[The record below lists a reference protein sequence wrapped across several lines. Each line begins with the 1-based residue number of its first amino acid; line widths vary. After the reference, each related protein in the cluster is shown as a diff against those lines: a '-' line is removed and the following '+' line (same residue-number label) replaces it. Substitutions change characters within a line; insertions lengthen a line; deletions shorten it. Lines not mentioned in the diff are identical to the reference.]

1 MKFVDI
7 QNINSSDLNL
17 TGILAMRQRWK
28 NHGKFSYINT
38 LRPNHGLTLLLCE
51 KTIYTTPGCED
62 ITAFHGDIIYL
73 PRAARYEVRF
83 YNNDN
88 DNISN
93 MLINF
98 MPYDKD
104 GEEICFSN
112 TVSKIISG
120 TGNYYYDMFS
130 DTVNIFE
137 NYVKNNLKIKANL
150 YNILSDICAMH
161 KNRDINSI
169 EFKTISKGI
178 KYLEDHLSSDMSV
191 LELAKMCCVSETFF
205 RRLFKKYSGV
215 SPIEYKN
222 RIRISKAKQLLS
234 SSELTIGEIVDI
246 LGFYDMAYF
255 SKTFKEK
262 TGVTPRE
269 YRNNH
274 LINAY

>member
-1 MKFVDI
+1 
-7 QNINSSDLNL
+7 
-17 TGILAMRQRWK
+17 
-28 NHGKFSYINT
+28 
-38 LRPNHGLTLLLCE
+38 
-51 KTIYTTPGCED
+51 
-62 ITAFHGDIIYL
+62 
-73 PRAARYEVRF
+73 
-83 YNNDN
+83 
-88 DNISN
+88 

-104 GEEICFSN
+104 GEEICFSD
-112 TVSKIISG
+112 TVSIIMSG

-150 YNILSDICAMH
+150 YSILSDICQMH
-161 KNRDINSI
+161 KNRGINST

-178 KYLEDHLSSDMSV
+178 RYIEDHLSSDMSV

-215 SPIEYKN
+215 SPVEYKN
-222 RIRISKAKQLLS
+222 RIRISKAKQLLI
-234 SSELTIGEIVDI
+234 SSELTVGEIADV

-255 SKTFKEK
+255 CRTFNEK
-262 TGVTPRE
+262 TGVSPKE

-274 LINAY
+274 